1 MYLTLLRRYYIFIA
15 VLAVFFFMIIL
26 KGDIFLSE
34 YNIRSVA
41 RELSFIGII
50 SCGVCLLM
58 TMGHFDLSVGVVFTM
73 GAVLSAM
80 LVKSEFINL
89 AWINPL
95 IFGLVI
101 GLVNG
106 LLVSYLRSHSF
117 LITLGTTYLING
129 IVLLLTDGHAISNLS
144 RDFSQIGKGIIFNI
158 PIPTIIFVIV
168 SVISWIVLTKTKFG
182 NNLFA
187 IGSNR
192 NSAVAMGINVKYITI
207 YGFLIT
213 GFLSSLSG
221 ILYAS
226 RLASASPLAGIGFD
240 LDSIA
245 VVVLGGTRLFGG
257 YGTIT
262 GTILGVIL
270 FALIVNG
277 LNLFLI
283 QPYALY
289 IVKGIIVS
297 LAVSLNIWI
306 SNYKNNFI

>member
-1 MYLTLLRRYYIFIA
+1 MFLALLRRYYIFIA
-15 VLAVFFFMIIL
+15 VLSVFCFMVIL

-34 YNIRSVA
+34 YNIRSIA

-58 TMGHFDLSVGVVFTM
+58 TMGHFDLSVGIVFTM
-73 GAVLSAM
+73 GAVLSAI
-80 LVKSEFINL
+80 LVKSDHILL
-89 AWINPL
+89 AWIIPL
-95 IFGLVI
+95 LVGLII

-106 LLVSYLRSHSF
+106 LLVSNLRAHSF

-129 IVLLLTDGHAISNLS
+129 IVLLITDGHAISNLS
-144 RDFSQIGKGIIFNI
+144 RDFVQIGRGLIFKI
-158 PIPTIIFVIV
+158 PIPTIIFFIV
-168 SVISWIVLTKTKFG
+168 SIISWIVLTKTKFG

-192 NSAVAMGINVKYITI
+192 NSALAMGINVGSITI
-207 YGFLIT
+207 CGFLIT

-226 RLASASPLAGIGFD
+226 RLASASPLAGTGFD

-257 YGTIT
+257 YGTVT
-262 GTILGVIL
+262 GTALGVIL

-297 LAVSLNIWI
+297 LAVALNIWL
-306 SNYKNNFI
+306 SNYKNNVI

>member
-1 MYLTLLRRYYIFIA
+1 MHFI
-15 VLAVFFFMIIL
+15 
-26 KGDIFLSE
+26 
-34 YNIRSVA
+34 
-41 RELSFIGII
+41 
-50 SCGVCLLM
+50 
-58 TMGHFDLSVGVVFTM
+58 
-73 GAVLSAM
+73 
-80 LVKSEFINL
+80 
-89 AWINPL
+89 PL

-144 RDFSQIGKGIIFNI
+144 RDFSQIGKGMIFNI

-192 NSAVAMGINVKYITI
+192 NSALAMGINVEYITI

-226 RLASASPLAGIGFD
+226 RLA
-240 LDSIA
+240 
-245 VVVLGGTRLFGG
+245 
-257 YGTIT
+257 
-262 GTILGVIL
+262 
-270 FALIVNG
+270 
-277 LNLFLI
+277 
-283 QPYALY
+283 
-289 IVKGIIVS
+289 
-297 LAVSLNIWI
+297 
-306 SNYKNNFI
+306 

>member
-1 MYLTLLRRYYIFIA
+1 MFLALLRRYYIFIA
-15 VLAVFFFMIIL
+15 VLSVFCFMVIL

-34 YNIRSVA
+34 YNIRSIA

-50 SCGVCLLM
+50 SCGVCLFM
-58 TMGHFDLSVGVVFTM
+58 TMGHFDLSVGIVFTM

-80 LVKSEFINL
+80 LVKSDYIFL
-89 AWINPL
+89 AWLIPL
-95 IFGLVI
+95 IVGLII

-106 LLVSYLRSHSF
+106 LLVSNLRAHSF

-129 IVLLLTDGHAISNLS
+129 IVLLITDGHAISNLS
-144 RDFSQIGKGIIFNI
+144 RDFVQIGRGLIFKI
-158 PIPTIIFVIV
+158 PNPTIIFFIV
-168 SVISWIVLTKTKFG
+168 SIISWIVLTKTKFG

-192 NSAVAMGINVKYITI
+192 NSALAMGINVGSITI
-207 YGFLIT
+207 CGFLIT

-226 RLASASPLAGIGFD
+226 RLASASPLAGTGFD

-257 YGTIT
+257 YGTVT
-262 GTILGVIL
+262 GTALGVIL

-297 LAVSLNIWI
+297 LAVALNIWL
-306 SNYKNNFI
+306 SNYKNNVI